1 MLFRSVLLQSSGAII
16 MKQVVINIHNNI
28 EQNLSLSHGQEWEQ
42 MLMIHD
48 EVQVSCKPEHTEQ
61 IREQAL
67 QAFPQ
72 AGKFFGFKCTI
83 DGDSR
88 VGKTW
93 ADTH

>member
-1 MLFRSVLLQSSGAII
+1 MLQSSGAII
-16 MKQVVINIHNNI
+16 MKQVVINVHNNI
-28 EQNLSLSHGQEWEQ
+28 DSALTLPYGAEWEQ
-42 MLMIHD
+42 MLMVHD
-48 EVQVSCKPEHTEQ
+48 EIQLTCKPEHTEQ

-72 AGKFFGFKCTI
+72 AGEFFGFKCKI
-83 DGDSR
+83 EGDSR